1 MSELNEDSV
10 RGIAESG
17 KAYVHDCLDINERP
31 VLIVVASKHLPAV
44 SFELQNTLFYCLCLW
59 LNLFYGS
66 NQHLLAS
73 CVNYNHSLAD
83 TLTSLVVGQL
93 L

>member
-17 KAYVHDCLDINERP
+17 KAYVHDFLDINERP

-59 LNLFYGS
+59 LNFFYGS
-66 NQHLLAS
+66 NLLAS
-73 CVNYNHSLAD
+73 YVNYNHSLAD
-83 TLTSLVVGQL
+83 TLTSLVVGQVL
-93 L
+93 